1 MSDLQPEPE
10 PTQDLVRVDYTP
22 ATTTLLA
29 AITRY
34 ARSLYRL
41 RRGNDV
47 TVLRGGEPMT
57 AMLAAIAGAQ
67 RSVLLETYIF
77 EDDASGLKFVA
88 ALTERAQ
95 AGVAVRVIID
105 AIGGFGLDSMHVDR
119 MRRAGVQIV
128 EYHPI
133 AP

>member
-1 MSDLQPEPE
+1 MRPDDGAKPAVS
-10 PTQDLVRVDYTP
+10 LVARADYTP

-47 TVLRGGEPMT
+47 AVLRGGEPFR
-57 AMLAAIAGAQ
+57 AMLAAIAAAK

-77 EDDASGLKFVA
+77 EDDATGLKFVA
-88 ALTERAQ
+88 ALIERAQ
-95 AGVAVRVIID
+95 AGCTVRVIFD
-105 AIGGFGLDSMHVDR
+105 AVGGFGLDNTHVDR
-119 MRRAGVQIV
+119 MRAAG
-128 EYHPI
+128 
-133 AP
+133 